1 MTIKVVGKAGRIEH
15 GRHKQKHFPEPTSF
29 SNHTVAIL
37 HSRMATPMRI
47 SNSPYS
53 GIAPQSDSGDSIKQS
68 PLGKSALN
76 GPKTLLAQG
85 GAVNPNVQFGAATA
99 QPAGDVESTKKQ
111 LSSLLTQLTQLFKG
125 NAQAQPNASQ
135 PNTTRPDRTQTPP
148 ANTPT
153 QAPTA
158 ASKPAAVSDVT
169 VIKPTVP
176 TDTAKSADQPKAAE
190 ASFLDDSKYSSPKEL
205 ERWAPMVANL
215 PPDQREQAAK
225 ELNRPIAA
233 ARMAAEKGPDAAKA
247 MDFINANPSLKTAVD
262 TGKHGGKADGKIT
275 DGDLKAFAKNMQKAA
290 DSGDKDIANYQKD
303 HPDADPQSLELVRS
317 AALMRAN
324 EPLTRAADPKHA
336 LDADDKTKVN
346 NLTNADGLKAIQNDN
361 PGLGGPLKQAAK
373 TWSQP
378 GFLTQ
383 IDQGGLE
390 GRSLAAHSPDKQFS
404 ASNISD
410 WIKKQAPTNGGEF
423 ASVLSDAATLN
434 SVANTD
440 ISKLGKDVFDNPSKY
455 SGEQKAAVM
464 VKLQQTQQS
473 VVAGHDL
480 RKTEKTEDA
489 LNEKISQLQADPD
502 VQAFLDKQIPAQ
514 SRALVNST
522 PTLQKAVN
530 EQMQKVNSGEALQT
544 DLKTADEATSKDKPN
559 PDYSSAIGG
568 LSAQLQMQKDLLG
581 PDANVPSAQ
590 QVLGQRPDLQGK
602 VQESY
607 VRNFSEGGAAK
618 QLLHQK
624 KADGEQALNS
634 ADAQKAAYDS
644 VLPEDFVQGQ
654 QSSYVQS
661 TFAQLQDSKVGRKLL
676 ESAKGD
682 KDHAPSMAAQVASR
696 MGPEALQSVAGF
708 ASVSDMLARGDKTD
722 AAKTIYDSTKS
733 GLSAAK
739 QGYDAVAKSA
749 GRAGLGE
756 VAAKVGG
763 RVAGMVA
770 GEAAGMAAGAAIGA
784 SIPVVGWIADAA
796 MSLGFGISA
805 IIEAVKKHKA
815 QKAFDHNV
823 DPVLDQ
829 FGIPKAH

>member
-1 MTIKVVGKAGRIEH
+1 
-15 GRHKQKHFPEPTSF
+15 
-29 SNHTVAIL
+29 
-37 HSRMATPMRI
+37 MRI

-53 GIAPQSDSGDSIKQS
+53 GISPQADSGQATRHP
-68 PLGKSALN
+68 PLDVSA
-76 GPKTLLAQG
+76 PKLAKPQLSTQN
-85 GAVNPNVQFGAATA
+85 ANVQFGTATA
-99 QPAGDVESTKKQ
+99 QAPVGGDTTEKQ
-111 LSSLLTQLTQLFKG
+111 LLSLLAQLTQLFKG
-125 NAQAQPNASQ
+125 NVQLPQNSPQAV
-135 PNTTRPDRTQTPP
+135 PDGP
-148 ANTPT
+148 APSAAATG
-153 QAPTA
+153 AEKTA
-158 ASKPAAVSDVT
+158 AATDVNAAKPVATAATADV
-169 VIKPTVP
+169 
-176 TDTAKSADQPKAAE
+176 PKADD

-205 ERWAPMVANL
+205 ERWAPMVAHL
-215 PPDQREQAAK
+215 PPEQREQAAK

-247 MDFINANPSLKTAVD
+247 MDFINANPALKTAVD

-275 DGDLKAFAKNMQKAA
+275 DGDLKAFAKHMQKAA
-290 DSGDKDIANYQKD
+290 DSADKDIANYQKD

-324 EPLTRAADPKHA
+324 EPLTKAADPKHA
-336 LDADDKTKVN
+336 AGTEGETKVDG
-346 NLTNADGLKAIQNDN
+346 LTSADGLKALQNDN
-361 PGLGGPLKQAAK
+361 PGLAGPLRQAAK
-373 TWSQP
+373 TWAQP

-383 IDQGGLE
+383 IDQGGLS
-390 GRSLAAHSPDKQFS
+390 GRSLAAHSPDKLFS

-440 ISKLGKDVFDNPSKY
+440 ISKLGKDVFDHPAAY

-464 VKLQQTQQS
+464 VKLQQTLQS
-473 VVAGHDL
+473 VEAGEDL
-480 RKTEKTEDA
+480 RKTGKTEDA
-489 LNEKISQLQADPD
+489 LNEKIAQLQADPD
-502 VQAFLDKQIPAQ
+502 VQAFLDQQIPQQ

-522 PTLQKAVN
+522 PTLQKAVT
-530 EQMQKVNSGEALQT
+530 EQMQRVNSGQALQA
-544 DLKTADEATSKDKPN
+544 DLNTADKAVTKDKPN
-559 PDYSSAIGG
+559 ADYSSALGG

-581 PDANVPSAQ
+581 PDAAVPTAQ
-590 QVLGQRPDLQGK
+590 EVLGGRPDLQGRI
-602 VQESY
+602 QDSY
-607 VRNFSEGGAAK
+607 VRNFSEGGAVR
-618 QLLHQK
+618 QLLHAK

-644 VLPEDFVQGQ
+644 VLSESFVQGQ
-654 QSSYVQS
+654 QGNYVQA
-661 TFAQLQDSKVGRKLL
+661 TFSQLQDSKAGRKVLDN
-676 ESAKGD
+676 AKGD
-682 KDHAPSMAAQVASR
+682 KDHAPSMLMQAASHV
-696 MGPEALQSVAGF
+696 GPKAFQSIAGF

-722 AAKTIYDSTKS
+722 AAKTLYDSTKS

-739 QGYDAVAKSA
+739 HGYDAVAKSA

-763 RVAGMVA
+763 RVAGMVV
-770 GEAAGMAAGAAIGA
+770 GEAAGLAAGAAIGA

>member
-1 MTIKVVGKAGRIEH
+1 
-15 GRHKQKHFPEPTSF
+15 
-29 SNHTVAIL
+29 
-37 HSRMATPMRI
+37 
-47 SNSPYS
+47 
-53 GIAPQSDSGDSIKQS
+53 
-68 PLGKSALN
+68 
-76 GPKTLLAQG
+76 
-85 GAVNPNVQFGAATA
+85 
-99 QPAGDVESTKKQ
+99 
-111 LSSLLTQLTQLFKG
+111 
-125 NAQAQPNASQ
+125 
-135 PNTTRPDRTQTPP
+135 
-148 ANTPT
+148 
-153 QAPTA
+153 
-158 ASKPAAVSDVT
+158 
-169 VIKPTVP
+169 
-176 TDTAKSADQPKAAE
+176 
-190 ASFLDDSKYSSPKEL
+190 
-205 ERWAPMVANL
+205 MVANL
-215 PPDQREQAAK
+215 PPEQREQAAK

-247 MDFINANPSLKTAVD
+247 MDFINANPALKTAVD

-290 DSGDKDIANYQKD
+290 DSADKDVANYQKD
-303 HPDADPQSLELVRS
+303 HPDADPQSLEMVRS

-324 EPLTRAADPKHA
+324 EPLTKAADPKHA
-336 LDADDKTKVN
+336 LGADGETKVDG
-346 NLTNADGLKAIQNDN
+346 LTSADGLKAIQDGN
-361 PGLGGPLKQAAK
+361 PGLAGALKQSAK

-383 IDQGGLE
+383 IDQGGLQ
-390 GRSLAAHSPDKQFS
+390 GRSLAAHSPDKLFS

-440 ISKLGKDVFDNPSKY
+440 ISKLGKDVFENPSNY

-489 LNEKISQLQADPD
+489 LNDKIAQLQADPD
-502 VQAFLDKQIPAQ
+502 VQAFLDQQIPQQ
-514 SRALVNST
+514 SRTLVSST
-522 PTLQKAVN
+522 PQLQQAVN
-530 EQMQKVNSGEALQT
+530 EQMQRVNSGQALQS
-544 DLKTADEATSKDKPN
+544 DMANADKAVKKDNSN
-559 PDYSSAIGG
+559 PDYSNAIGG

-581 PDANVPSAQ
+581 DNANVPTTDQ
-590 QVLGQRPDLQGK
+590 ILGTRPDLQGRI
-602 VQESY
+602 QDAYERSRSES
-607 VRNFSEGGAAK
+607 GAANDQPHK
-618 QLLHQK
+618 S
-624 KADGEQALNS
+624 KAD
-634 ADAQKAAYDS
+634 
-644 VLPEDFVQGQ
+644 
-654 QSSYVQS
+654 
-661 TFAQLQDSKVGRKLL
+661 T
-676 ESAKGD
+676 
-682 KDHAPSMAAQVASR
+682 
-696 MGPEALQSVAGF
+696 
-708 ASVSDMLARGDKTD
+708 
-722 AAKTIYDSTKS
+722 AKTIYDDTKS

-739 QGYDAVAKSA
+739 DGYDAVAKSA

-763 RVAGMVA
+763 RVAGMVV

>member
-1 MTIKVVGKAGRIEH
+1 
-15 GRHKQKHFPEPTSF
+15 
-29 SNHTVAIL
+29 
-37 HSRMATPMRI
+37 MRI
-47 SNSPYS
+47 SSSPFS
-53 GIAPQSDSGDSIKQS
+53 GIAPQPGSGDSIQEP
-68 PLGKSALN
+68 PLN
-76 GPKTLLAQG
+76 NPKLALAQNG
-85 GAVNPNVQFGAATA
+85 GANPNIQFGATLL
-99 QPAGDVESTKKQ
+99 QPGSPPESGNTTQSTEQQ
-111 LSSLLTQLTQLFKG
+111 LLSLLTQLTQLFKG
-125 NAQAQPNASQ
+125 QSQPTGASQ
-135 PNTTRPDRTQTPP
+135 PGVTPQ
-148 ANTPT
+148 ASGGASAAPT
-153 QAPTA
+153 QGATGA
-158 ASKPAAVSDVT
+158 EKPAAVNDVS
-169 VIKPTVP
+169 
-176 TDTAKSADQPKAAE
+176 AKGAASPVASATPEEAPKASE
-190 ASFLDDSKYSSPKEL
+190 AKFLDDSKYSSPKEL

-233 ARMAAEKGPDAAKA
+233 ARMAAEKGPDSAKA
-247 MDFINANPSLKTAVD
+247 MEFINANPSLKTAID

-275 DGDLKAFAKNMQKAA
+275 DGDLNAFAKNMQKAA
-290 DSGDKDIANYQKD
+290 DSADKDIANYQKD
-303 HPDADPQSLELVRS
+303 HPDADPQSLEMVRS

-324 EPLTRAADPKHA
+324 EPLTKAADPKHA
-336 LDADDKTKVN
+336 AGAEDKTKVDG
-346 NLTNADGLKAIQNDN
+346 LTSADGLKAIENDN
-361 PGLGGPLKQAAK
+361 PGLAGPLQQAAK

-378 GFLTQ
+378 GFLGQ

-390 GRSLAAHSPDKQFS
+390 GRKLAANSPDKLFS

-423 ASVLSDAATLN
+423 ASVLNDAATLN
-434 SVANTD
+434 SVADVD
-440 ISKLGKDVFDNPSKY
+440 ISKLGKDVFDNPSAY

-464 VKLQQTQQS
+464 VKLQQTQRS
-473 VVAGHDL
+473 VIAGEDL

-489 LNEKISQLQADPD
+489 LNEKIGQLQADPD
-502 VQAFLDKQIPAQ
+502 VQAFLDKQIPQQ
-514 SRALVNST
+514 SRALVGSS
-522 PTLQKAVN
+522 PSLQKAVN
-530 EQMQKVNSGEALQT
+530 EQMQKVNSGQALQT
-544 DLKTADEATSKDKPN
+544 DLNTADKATSKDKPN
-559 PDYSSAIGG
+559 ADYSSALGG

-581 PDANVPSAQ
+581 PDANVPTAQ
-590 QVLGQRPDLQGK
+590 QVIGQRPDLQGRI
-602 VQESY
+602 QDSY
-607 VRNFSEGGAAK
+607 VSNFSEGGAVK
-618 QLLHQK
+618 QLLNQK

-644 VLPEDFVQGQ
+644 VLPDDFVQGQ
-654 QSSYVQS
+654 QANYVQS
-661 TFAQLQDSKVGRKLL
+661 TFAQLQDSKAGRKVLDQ
-676 ESAKGD
+676 ANGD
-682 KDHAPSMAAQVASR
+682 KDHAPSMAAQVASQ
-696 MGPEALQSVAGF
+696 MGPAALQSVMGF
-708 ASVSDMLARGDKTD
+708 SSVSDMLARGDKTD

-739 QGYDAVAKSA
+739 HGYDAVAKSA

-763 RVAGMVA
+763 RVAGMVV

>member
-1 MTIKVVGKAGRIEH
+1 
-15 GRHKQKHFPEPTSF
+15 
-29 SNHTVAIL
+29 
-37 HSRMATPMRI
+37 MRI

-53 GIAPQSDSGDSIKQS
+53 GIAPQSDGSDSIKQS
-68 PLGKSALN
+68 PLAKT
-76 GPKTLLAQG
+76 GPNAAKALLAQG
-85 GAVNPNVQFGAATA
+85 GGSAGNVQFGANTA
-99 QPAGDVESTKKQ
+99 QPSGDVQSTEKQ
-111 LSSLLTQLTQLFKG
+111 LLSLLSPLAQLFKG
-125 NAQAQPNASQ
+125 HGQSQ
-135 PNTTRPDRTQTPP
+135 PDATQAPAANVPAQTPTQTQTP
-148 ANTPT
+148 A
-153 QAPTA
+153 QAPA
-158 ASKPAAVSDVT
+158 AAEKPAAVNDVSSAQ
-169 VIKPTVP
+169 PSVP
-176 TDTAKSADQPKAAE
+176 NDATKTADQPKAAE
-190 ASFLDDSKYSSPKEL
+190 TSFLDDSEYSSPKEL

-215 PPDQREQAAK
+215 PADQREQAAK

-233 ARMAAEKGPDAAKA
+233 ARMAAEKGPEAAKA
-247 MDFINANPSLKTAVD
+247 MDFINANPSLKAAVD

-290 DSGDKDIANYQKD
+290 DSGDKDIASYQKD
-303 HPDADPQSLELVRS
+303 HPDADPQSLDLVRS

-324 EPLTRAADPKHA
+324 DPLTRAADPKHA
-336 LDADDKTKVN
+336 QGAEDQSKVN
-346 NLTNADGLKAIQNDN
+346 YLTNAEGLKAIQNDN

-383 IDQGGLE
+383 IDQGGLQ

-423 ASVLSDAATLN
+423 ASVLNDAATLN

-440 ISKLGKDVFDNPSKY
+440 ISKLDKDVFDNPSKY

-480 RKTEKTEDA
+480 RKTGKTEDA
-489 LNEKISQLQADPD
+489 LNEKIGQLQADPD
-502 VQAFLDKQIPAQ
+502 VQAFLDKQIPEQ

-522 PTLQKAVN
+522 PSLQEAVK

-544 DLKTADEATSKDKPN
+544 DMNTADKATSKDKPN
-559 PDYSSAIGG
+559 ADYSSALGG

-581 PDANVPSAQ
+581 ADAKVPTAQ
-590 QVLGQRPDLQGK
+590 QVVGQRPDLQGK
-602 VQESY
+602 VQDSY
-607 VRNFSEGGAAK
+607 LQNFSEGGAVK

-624 KADGEQALNS
+624 KADGEKALNS

-654 QSSYVQS
+654 QSNYVQS
-661 TFAQLQDSKVGRKLL
+661 TFAQLQDSKAGRKVL
-676 ESAKGD
+676 ENAKGD
-682 KDHAPSMAAQVASR
+682 KDHAPSMAAQVASKV
-696 MGPEALQSVAGF
+696 GPAALRSVAGF

-722 AAKTIYDSTKS
+722 AAKGIYDSTKS

-739 QGYDAVAKSA
+739 HGYDAVAKSA

-770 GEAAGMAAGAAIGA
+770 GEAAGLAAGAALGA

>member
-1 MTIKVVGKAGRIEH
+1 M
-15 GRHKQKHFPEPTSF
+15 
-29 SNHTVAIL
+29 VAQPGA
-37 HSRMATPMRI
+37 S
-47 SNSPYS
+47 
-53 GIAPQSDSGDSIKQS
+53 
-68 PLGKSALN
+68 SA
-76 GPKTLLAQG
+76 
-85 GAVNPNVQFGAATA
+85 NVQFGAAA
-99 QPAGDVESTKKQ
+99 QPQTGVESTEKQ
-111 LSSLLTQLTQLFKG
+111 LLSLLIQLFKG
-125 NAQAQPNASQ
+125 NAQ
-135 PNTTRPDRTQTPP
+135 TPP
-148 ANTPT
+148 GVSTPANQSLPA
-153 QAPTA
+153 QGSAP
-158 ASKPAAVSDVT
+158 ASKATAVSDVNT
-169 VIKPTVP
+169 ATA
-176 TDTAKSADQPKAAE
+176 TGTAKPADQPKATD
-190 ASFLDDSKYSSPKEL
+190 ASFLDDSKYSTPKEL

-247 MDFINANPSLKTAVD
+247 MDFINANPALKTAVD

-290 DSGDKDIANYQKD
+290 DSADKDVANYQKD
-303 HPDADPQSLELVRS
+303 HPDADPQSLEMVRS

-324 EPLTRAADPKHA
+324 EPLTKAADPKHA
-336 LDADDKTKVN
+336 LATEGETKVDG
-346 NLTNADGLKAIQNDN
+346 LTSADGLKAIQNDN
-361 PGLGGPLKQAAK
+361 PGLAGALKQSAK

-390 GRSLAAHSPDKQFS
+390 GRSLAAHSPDKLFS

-440 ISKLGKDVFDNPSKY
+440 ISKLGKDVFDDPSAY

-489 LNEKISQLQADPD
+489 LAENIAQLQADPD
-502 VQAFLDKQIPAQ
+502 VQAFLDKQIPQQ
-514 SRALVNST
+514 SRALVGST
-522 PTLQKAVN
+522 PQLQKAVN
-530 EQMQKVNSGEALQT
+530 EQMQKVNSGQALQT
-544 DLKTADEATSKDKPN
+544 DMASADKAVKKDQPN
-559 PDYSSAIGG
+559 PDYSNAIGG
-568 LSAQLQMQKDLLG
+568 LSAQLQMQRDLLG
-581 PDANVPSAQ
+581 DNANVPTADQ
-590 QVLGQRPDLQGK
+590 ILGNRPDLQGRI
-602 VQESY
+602 QDAY
-607 VRNFSEGGAAK
+607 VRSRSEGGAAK
-618 QLLHQK
+618 DQPHK
-624 KADGEQALNS
+624 SKAD
-634 ADAQKAAYDS
+634 
-644 VLPEDFVQGQ
+644 
-654 QSSYVQS
+654 
-661 TFAQLQDSKVGRKLL
+661 T
-676 ESAKGD
+676 
-682 KDHAPSMAAQVASR
+682 
-696 MGPEALQSVAGF
+696 
-708 ASVSDMLARGDKTD
+708 
-722 AAKTIYDSTKS
+722 AKTIYDDTRS

-739 QGYDAVAKSA
+739 DGYDAVAKSA

-763 RVAGMVA
+763 RVAGMVV

>member
-1 MTIKVVGKAGRIEH
+1 
-15 GRHKQKHFPEPTSF
+15 
-29 SNHTVAIL
+29 
-37 HSRMATPMRI
+37 MRI

-53 GIAPQSDSGDSIKQS
+53 GIAPQPDNGDGHLQS
-68 PLGKSALN
+68 PLSAALPAA
-76 GPKTLLAQG
+76 PKTLLSQG
-85 GAVNPNVQFGAATA
+85 NGGVQFGAMAA
-99 QPAGDVESTKKQ
+99 QPAANAEATEKQ
-111 LSSLLTQLTQLFKG
+111 LVSLLAQLTQLLKG
-125 NAQAQPNASQ
+125 NTQVSPNA
-135 PNTTRPDRTQTPP
+135 PQTPP
-148 ANTPT
+148 STGVPT
-153 QAPTA
+153 TTTTSQTQ
-158 ASKPAAVSDVT
+158 AVSDVGT
-169 VIKPTVP
+169 PKPVD
-176 TDTAKSADQPKAAE
+176 TDTTVDTPKADD

-247 MDFINANPSLKTAVD
+247 MDFINANPALKTAVD

-290 DSGDKDIANYQKD
+290 DSADKDIANYQKD

-324 EPLTRAADPKHA
+324 EPLTKAADPKHA
-336 LDADDKTKVN
+336 AGTEGETKVN
-346 NLTNADGLKAIQNDN
+346 GLTSADGLKALQNDN
-361 PGLGGPLKQAAK
+361 PGLAGPLRQAAK

-390 GRSLAAHSPDKQFS
+390 GRSLAAHSPDKLFS

-440 ISKLGKDVFDNPSKY
+440 ISKLGKDVFENPSAY

-464 VKLQQTQQS
+464 VKLQQTLQS
-473 VVAGHDL
+473 VVAGEDL
-480 RKTEKTEDA
+480 RKTGKTEDA
-489 LNEKISQLQADPD
+489 LNEKIAQLQADPD
-502 VQAFLDKQIPAQ
+502 VQAFLDQQIPQQ
-514 SRALVNST
+514 SRALVSST
-522 PTLQKAVN
+522 PSLQKAVN
-530 EQMQKVNSGEALQT
+530 EQMQRVNSGQALQT
-544 DLKTADEATSKDKPN
+544 DLNTADKATTKDKPN
-559 PDYSSAIGG
+559 ADYSSALGG

-581 PDANVPSAQ
+581 PDANVPTAQ
-590 QVLGQRPDLQGK
+590 QVLGQRPDLRGR
-602 VQESY
+602 VQDSY
-607 VRNFSEGGAAK
+607 VRNFSEGGAVQ
-618 QLLHQK
+618 QLLNQK

-654 QSSYVQS
+654 QASYVQS
-661 TFAQLQDSKVGRKLL
+661 TLNQLQDSKAGRKVLDN
-676 ESAKGD
+676 AKGD
-682 KDHAPSMAAQVASR
+682 KDHAPSMLMQAASQ
-696 MGPEALQSVAGF
+696 MGPKAFQSIAGF
-708 ASVSDMLARGDKTD
+708 ASVSDMLARGDKAD

-739 QGYDAVAKSA
+739 HGYDALAKSA

-763 RVAGMVA
+763 RVAGMVV

>member
-1 MTIKVVGKAGRIEH
+1 
-15 GRHKQKHFPEPTSF
+15 
-29 SNHTVAIL
+29 
-37 HSRMATPMRI
+37 MRI
-47 SNSPYS
+47 SSSPFS
-53 GIAPQSDSGDSIKQS
+53 GIAPQPGSGDSIQEP
-68 PLGKSALN
+68 PLNNPKLALARN
-76 GPKTLLAQG
+76 GG
-85 GAVNPNVQFGAATA
+85 GNPNIQFGATLL
-99 QPAGDVESTKKQ
+99 QPGSPPETGNTTQSTEQ
-111 LSSLLTQLTQLFKG
+111 RLLSLLTQLTQLFKG
-125 NAQAQPNASQ
+125 QSQPTGASQ
-135 PNTTRPDRTQTPP
+135 PGVTPQ
-148 ANTPT
+148 ASGGASAAPT
-153 QAPTA
+153 QGATGA
-158 ASKPAAVSDVT
+158 EKPAAVNDVS
-169 VIKPTVP
+169 
-176 TDTAKSADQPKAAE
+176 AKGAASPVASATPEEAPKASE
-190 ASFLDDSKYSSPKEL
+190 AKFLDDSKYSSPKEL

-233 ARMAAEKGPDAAKA
+233 ARMAAEKGPDSAKA
-247 MDFINANPSLKTAVD
+247 MEFINANPSLKTAID

-275 DGDLKAFAKNMQKAA
+275 DGDLNAFAKNMQKAA
-290 DSGDKDIANYQKD
+290 DSADKDIANYQKD
-303 HPDADPQSLELVRS
+303 HPDADPQSLEMVRS

-324 EPLTRAADPKHA
+324 EPLTKAADPKHA
-336 LDADDKTKVN
+336 AGAEDKTKVDG
-346 NLTNADGLKAIQNDN
+346 LTSADGLKAIENDN
-361 PGLGGPLKQAAK
+361 PGLAGPLKQAAK

-378 GFLTQ
+378 GFLGQ

-390 GRSLAAHSPDKQFS
+390 GRKLAANSPDKLFS

-423 ASVLSDAATLN
+423 ASVLNDAATLN
-434 SVANTD
+434 SVADVD
-440 ISKLGKDVFDNPSKY
+440 ISKLGKDVFDNPSAY

-464 VKLQQTQQS
+464 VKLQQTQRS
-473 VVAGHDL
+473 VIAGEDL

-489 LNEKISQLQADPD
+489 LNEKIGQLQADPD
-502 VQAFLDKQIPAQ
+502 VQAFLDKQIPQQ
-514 SRALVNST
+514 SRALVGSS
-522 PTLQKAVN
+522 PSLQKAVN
-530 EQMQKVNSGEALQT
+530 EQMQKVNSGQALQT
-544 DLKTADEATSKDKPN
+544 DLNTADKATSKDKPN
-559 PDYSSAIGG
+559 ADYSSALGG

-581 PDANVPSAQ
+581 PDANVSTAQ
-590 QVLGQRPDLQGK
+590 QVIGQRPDLQGRI
-602 VQESY
+602 QNSY
-607 VRNFSEGGAAK
+607 VSNFSEGGAVK
-618 QLLHQK
+618 QLLNQK

-644 VLPEDFVQGQ
+644 VLPDDFVQGQ
-654 QSSYVQS
+654 QANYVQS
-661 TFAQLQDSKVGRKLL
+661 TFAQLQDSKAGRKVLDQ
-676 ESAKGD
+676 ANGD
-682 KDHAPSMAAQVASR
+682 KDHAPSMAAQVASQ
-696 MGPEALQSVAGF
+696 MGPAALQSVMGF
-708 ASVSDMLARGDKTD
+708 SSVSDMLARGDKTD

-739 QGYDAVAKSA
+739 HGYDAVAKSA

-763 RVAGMVA
+763 RVAGMVV

>member
-1 MTIKVVGKAGRIEH
+1 M
-15 GRHKQKHFPEPTSF
+15 
-29 SNHTVAIL
+29 VAQPGA
-37 HSRMATPMRI
+37 S
-47 SNSPYS
+47 
-53 GIAPQSDSGDSIKQS
+53 
-68 PLGKSALN
+68 SA
-76 GPKTLLAQG
+76 
-85 GAVNPNVQFGAATA
+85 NVQFGAAA
-99 QPAGDVESTKKQ
+99 QPQTGVESTEKQ
-111 LSSLLTQLTQLFKG
+111 LLSLLIQLFKG
-125 NAQAQPNASQ
+125 NAQ
-135 PNTTRPDRTQTPP
+135 TPP
-148 ANTPT
+148 GASTPANQSLPA
-153 QAPTA
+153 QGSAP
-158 ASKPAAVSDVT
+158 ASKPTAVSDVNT
-169 VIKPTVP
+169 ATA
-176 TDTAKSADQPKAAE
+176 TGTAKPADQPKATD
-190 ASFLDDSKYSSPKEL
+190 ASFLDDSEYSTPKEL

-247 MDFINANPSLKTAVD
+247 MDFINANPALKTAVD

-290 DSGDKDIANYQKD
+290 DSADKDVANYQKD
-303 HPDADPQSLELVRS
+303 HPDADPQSLEMVRS

-324 EPLTRAADPKHA
+324 EPLTKAADPKHA
-336 LDADDKTKVN
+336 LATEGETKVDG
-346 NLTNADGLKAIQNDN
+346 LTSADGLKAIQNDN
-361 PGLGGPLKQAAK
+361 PGLAGALKQSAK

-390 GRSLAAHSPDKQFS
+390 GRSLAAHSPDKLFS

-440 ISKLGKDVFDNPSKY
+440 ISKLGKDVFDNPSAY

-489 LNEKISQLQADPD
+489 LAEKIAQLQADPD
-502 VQAFLDKQIPAQ
+502 VQAFLDKQIPQQ
-514 SRALVNST
+514 SRALVGST
-522 PTLQKAVN
+522 PQLQKAVN
-530 EQMQKVNSGEALQT
+530 EQMQKVNSGQALQT
-544 DLKTADEATSKDKPN
+544 DMASADKAVKKDKPN
-559 PDYSSAIGG
+559 PDYSNAIGG

-581 PDANVPSAQ
+581 DNANVPTVDQ
-590 QVLGQRPDLQGK
+590 ILGNRPDLQGRI
-602 VQESY
+602 QDAY
-607 VRNFSEGGAAK
+607 VRSRSEGGAAK
-618 QLLHQK
+618 DQPHK
-624 KADGEQALNS
+624 SKAD
-634 ADAQKAAYDS
+634 
-644 VLPEDFVQGQ
+644 
-654 QSSYVQS
+654 
-661 TFAQLQDSKVGRKLL
+661 T
-676 ESAKGD
+676 
-682 KDHAPSMAAQVASR
+682 
-696 MGPEALQSVAGF
+696 
-708 ASVSDMLARGDKTD
+708 
-722 AAKTIYDSTKS
+722 AKTIYDDTRS

-739 QGYDAVAKSA
+739 DGYDAVAKSA

-763 RVAGMVA
+763 RVAGMVV

>member
-1 MTIKVVGKAGRIEH
+1 
-15 GRHKQKHFPEPTSF
+15 
-29 SNHTVAIL
+29 
-37 HSRMATPMRI
+37 MRI

-53 GIAPQSDSGDSIKQS
+53 GIAPQPDGGDSIKHS
-68 PLGKSALN
+68 SLGNAALN
-76 GPKTLLAQG
+76 APKTLPVQG
-85 GAVNPNVQFGAATA
+85 GSANPNVQFGAAGT
-99 QPAGDVESTKKQ
+99 QPHRPAEATETQ
-111 LSSLLTQLTQLFKG
+111 LLSLLIQLFKG
-125 NAQAQPNASQ
+125 SAQAQPGAA
-135 PNTTRPDRTQTPP
+135 PPGGQTLP
-148 ANTPT
+148 ANTPVQGVT
-153 QAPTA
+153 DPAKPA
-158 ASKPAAVSDVT
+158 AVKDVSAASPADASKPANT
-169 VIKPTVP
+169 
-176 TDTAKSADQPKAAE
+176 TADIPKASE
-190 ASFLDDSKYSSPKEL
+190 AGFLDDSKYSSPKEL

-233 ARMAAEKGPDAAKA
+233 ARMAAEGGPDGARA
-247 MDFINANPSLKTAVD
+247 MDFINANPALKTAVD

-275 DGDLKAFAKNMQKAA
+275 DGDLNAFAKHMQKAA
-290 DSGDKDIANYQKD
+290 DSADKDIASYQKD

-324 EPLTRAADPKHA
+324 EPLTKAADPKHA
-336 LDADDKTKVN
+336 QSADGKTKVDG
-346 NLTNADGLKAIQNDN
+346 LTSADGLKAIQNDN
-361 PGLGGPLKQAAK
+361 PGLAGALRQSAK

-390 GRSLAAHSPDKQFS
+390 GRSLAAHSPDKLFS

-434 SVANTD
+434 SVADTD
-440 ISKLGKDVFDNPSKY
+440 ISKLDKDVFDHPSAY
-455 SGEQKAAVM
+455 TGEQKAAVM
-464 VKLQQTQQS
+464 VKLQQTRQS

-489 LNEKISQLQADPD
+489 LNEKIGQLQADPE
-502 VQAFLDKQIPAQ
+502 VQAFLDKQIPQQ
-514 SRALVNST
+514 SRALVGST
-522 PTLQKAVN
+522 PQLQKAVN
-530 EQMQKVNSGEALQT
+530 EQMQKVNSGQALQ
-544 DLKTADEATSKDKPN
+544 ADMAAADKATTKDKPN
-559 PDYSSAIGG
+559 ADYSRAIGG

-581 PDANVPSAQ
+581 DDANVPSAD
-590 QVLGQRPDLQGK
+590 QVLGNRPDLQGRL
-602 VQESY
+602 QDSY
-607 VRNFSEGGAAK
+607 VRNFSEGGALK
-618 QLLHQK
+618 QLLNQK
-624 KADGEQALNS
+624 KADATDSLS
-634 ADAQKAAYDS
+634 AADAQKAAYDS
-644 VLPEDFVQGQ
+644 VLPQDFVQSQ
-654 QSSYVQS
+654 QGSYVDA
-661 TFAQLQDSKVGRKLL
+661 TFAQLQGSKSGRKLL
-676 ESAKGD
+676 DDAKGD
-682 KDHAPSMAAQVASR
+682 KEHAPSMAMQVATQ
-696 MGPEALQSVAGF
+696 MGPAALRSVAGF

-722 AAKTIYDSTKS
+722 AAKTLYDSTKS

-770 GEAAGMAAGAAIGA
+770 GEAVGMAAGAAIGA

-823 DPVLDQ
+823 DPTLEQ

>member
-1 MTIKVVGKAGRIEH
+1 
-15 GRHKQKHFPEPTSF
+15 
-29 SNHTVAIL
+29 
-37 HSRMATPMRI
+37 MRI

-53 GIAPQSDSGDSIKQS
+53 GIAPQPDSGDSIQHS
-68 PLGKSALN
+68 TLGNAALN
-76 GPKTLLAQG
+76 APKMLLAQG
-85 GAVNPNVQFGAATA
+85 GAANPNVQFGATGTPPQSPA
-99 QPAGDVESTKKQ
+99 QSTDTQ
-111 LSSLLTQLTQLFKG
+111 LLSLLIQLFKG
-125 NAQAQPNASQ
+125 NAQTQPGTEAPGNQTLPAKTPAQGTTTPGQ
-135 PNTTRPDRTQTPP
+135 PSTVNDVSAATP
-148 ANTPT
+148 AD
-153 QAPTA
+153 
-158 ASKPAAVSDVT
+158 ASKPADAT
-169 VIKPTVP
+169 QP
-176 TDTAKSADQPKAAE
+176 AGAPKASE

-233 ARMAAEKGPDAAKA
+233 ARMAAQGGSDGAKA
-247 MDFINANPSLKTAVD
+247 MDFINANPALKTAVD

-275 DGDLKAFAKNMQKAA
+275 DGDLNAFAKNMQKAA
-290 DSGDKDIANYQKD
+290 DSADKDVANYQKD

-324 EPLTRAADPKHA
+324 EPLTKAADPKHA
-336 LDADDKTKVN
+336 QGADGKTKVDG
-346 NLTNADGLKAIQNDN
+346 LTSADGLKAIQDDN
-361 PGLGGPLKQAAK
+361 PGLAGALRQSAK

-390 GRSLAAHSPDKQFS
+390 GRALAAHSPDKLFS

-440 ISKLGKDVFDNPSKY
+440 ISKLDKDVFDHPSAY
-455 SGEQKAAVM
+455 TGEQKAAVM
-464 VKLQQTQQS
+464 VKLQQTRQS

-489 LNEKISQLQADPD
+489 LNEKIGQLQADPD
-502 VQAFLDKQIPAQ
+502 VQAFLDKQIPLQ
-514 SRALVNST
+514 SRALVGST
-522 PTLQKAVN
+522 PQLQKAVN
-530 EQMQKVNSGEALQT
+530 EQMQKVNSGQALQT
-544 DLKTADEATSKDKPN
+544 DMAAADKATSKDKPN
-559 PDYSSAIGG
+559 ADYSSAIGG

-581 PDANVPSAQ
+581 DDAKVPTAD
-590 QVLGQRPDLQGK
+590 QVLGNRPDLQGHL
-602 VQESY
+602 QDSY
-607 VRNFSEGGAAK
+607 VRNFSEGGAVK
-618 QLLHQK
+618 QLLNQK
-624 KADGEQALNS
+624 KADATDALNA

-644 VLPEDFVQGQ
+644 VLPQGFVQRQ
-654 QSSYVQS
+654 QAHYVDA
-661 TFAQLQDSKVGRKLL
+661 TFAQLQASKSGRKLL
-676 ESAKGD
+676 DDAQGD
-682 KDHAPSMAAQVASR
+682 KDHAPSMALQVAAQ
-696 MGPEALQSVAGF
+696 MGPGALRSVAGF

-770 GEAAGMAAGAAIGA
+770 GEAVGMAAGAAIGA

-823 DPVLDQ
+823 DPTLAQ

>member
-1 MTIKVVGKAGRIEH
+1 
-15 GRHKQKHFPEPTSF
+15 
-29 SNHTVAIL
+29 
-37 HSRMATPMRI
+37 MRI
-47 SNSPYS
+47 SSSPFS
-53 GIAPQSDSGDSIKQS
+53 GIAPQPGSGDSIQEP
-68 PLGKSALN
+68 PLN
-76 GPKTLLAQG
+76 NPKLALAQNG
-85 GAVNPNVQFGAATA
+85 GANPNIQFGATLL
-99 QPAGDVESTKKQ
+99 QPGSPPETGNTTQSTEQQ
-111 LSSLLTQLTQLFKG
+111 LLSLLTQLTQLFKG
-125 NAQAQPNASQ
+125 QSQPTGASQ
-135 PNTTRPDRTQTPP
+135 PGVTPQ
-148 ANTPT
+148 ASGGASAAPT
-153 QAPTA
+153 QGATGA
-158 ASKPAAVSDVT
+158 EKPAAVNDV
-169 VIKPTVP
+169 
-176 TDTAKSADQPKAAE
+176 SAIGAASPVASATPEEAPKASE
-190 ASFLDDSKYSSPKEL
+190 AKFLDDSKYSSPKEL

-233 ARMAAEKGPDAAKA
+233 ARMAAEKGPDSAKA
-247 MDFINANPSLKTAVD
+247 MEFINANPSLKTAID

-275 DGDLKAFAKNMQKAA
+275 DGDLNAFAKNMQKAA
-290 DSGDKDIANYQKD
+290 DSADKDIANYQKD
-303 HPDADPQSLELVRS
+303 HPDADPQSLEMVRS

-324 EPLTRAADPKHA
+324 EPLTKAADPKHA
-336 LDADDKTKVN
+336 AGAEDKTKVDG
-346 NLTNADGLKAIQNDN
+346 LTSADGLKAIENDN
-361 PGLGGPLKQAAK
+361 PGLAGPLKQAAK

-378 GFLTQ
+378 GFLGQ

-390 GRSLAAHSPDKQFS
+390 GRKLAANSPDKLFS

-423 ASVLSDAATLN
+423 ASVLNDAATLN
-434 SVANTD
+434 SVADVD
-440 ISKLGKDVFDNPSKY
+440 ISKLGKDVFDNPSAY

-464 VKLQQTQQS
+464 VKLQQTQRS
-473 VVAGHDL
+473 VIAGEDL

-489 LNEKISQLQADPD
+489 LNEKIGQLQADPD
-502 VQAFLDKQIPAQ
+502 VQAFLDKQIPQQ
-514 SRALVNST
+514 SRALVGSS
-522 PTLQKAVN
+522 PSLQKAVN
-530 EQMQKVNSGEALQT
+530 EQMQKVNSGQALQT
-544 DLKTADEATSKDKPN
+544 DLNTADKATSKDKPN
-559 PDYSSAIGG
+559 ADYSSALGG

-581 PDANVPSAQ
+581 PDASVPTAQ
-590 QVLGQRPDLQGK
+590 QVIGQRPDLQGRI
-602 VQESY
+602 QDSY
-607 VRNFSEGGAAK
+607 VSNFSEGGAVK
-618 QLLHQK
+618 QLLNQK

-644 VLPEDFVQGQ
+644 VLPDDFVQGQ
-654 QSSYVQS
+654 QANYVQS
-661 TFAQLQDSKVGRKLL
+661 TFAQLQDSKAGRKVLDQ
-676 ESAKGD
+676 ANGD
-682 KDHAPSMAAQVASR
+682 KDHAPSMAAQVASQ
-696 MGPEALQSVAGF
+696 MGPAALQSVMGF
-708 ASVSDMLARGDKTD
+708 SSVSDMLARGDKTD

-739 QGYDAVAKSA
+739 HGYDAVAKSA

-763 RVAGMVA
+763 RVAGMVV

>member
-1 MTIKVVGKAGRIEH
+1 
-15 GRHKQKHFPEPTSF
+15 
-29 SNHTVAIL
+29 
-37 HSRMATPMRI
+37 MRI
-47 SNSPYS
+47 SSSPFS
-53 GIAPQSDSGDSIKQS
+53 GIAPQPGSGDSIQEP
-68 PLGKSALN
+68 PLNNPKLALARN
-76 GPKTLLAQG
+76 GG
-85 GAVNPNVQFGAATA
+85 GNPNIQFGATLL
-99 QPAGDVESTKKQ
+99 QPGSPPETGNTTQSTEQ
-111 LSSLLTQLTQLFKG
+111 RLLSLLTQLTQLFKG
-125 NAQAQPNASQ
+125 QSQPTGASQ
-135 PNTTRPDRTQTPP
+135 PGVTPQ
-148 ANTPT
+148 ASGGASAAPT
-153 QAPTA
+153 QGATGA
-158 ASKPAAVSDVT
+158 EKPAAVNDAS
-169 VIKPTVP
+169 
-176 TDTAKSADQPKAAE
+176 AKGAASPVASATPEEAPKASE
-190 ASFLDDSKYSSPKEL
+190 AKFLDDSKYSSPKEL

-233 ARMAAEKGPDAAKA
+233 ARMAAEKGPDSAKA
-247 MDFINANPSLKTAVD
+247 MEFINANPSLKTAID

-275 DGDLKAFAKNMQKAA
+275 DGDLNAFAKNMQKAA
-290 DSGDKDIANYQKD
+290 DSADKDIANYQKD
-303 HPDADPQSLELVRS
+303 HPDADPQSLEMVRS

-324 EPLTRAADPKHA
+324 EPLTKAADPKHA
-336 LDADDKTKVN
+336 AGAEDKTKVDG
-346 NLTNADGLKAIQNDN
+346 LTSADGLKAIENDN
-361 PGLGGPLKQAAK
+361 PGLAGPLKQAAK

-378 GFLTQ
+378 GFLGQ

-390 GRSLAAHSPDKQFS
+390 GRKLAANSPDKLFS

-423 ASVLSDAATLN
+423 ASVLNDAATLN
-434 SVANTD
+434 SVADVD
-440 ISKLGKDVFDNPSKY
+440 ISKLGKDVFDNPSAY

-464 VKLQQTQQS
+464 VKLQQTQRS
-473 VVAGHDL
+473 VIAGEDL

-489 LNEKISQLQADPD
+489 LNEKIGQLQADPD
-502 VQAFLDKQIPAQ
+502 VQAFLDKQIPQQ
-514 SRALVNST
+514 SRALVGSS
-522 PTLQKAVN
+522 PSLQKAVN
-530 EQMQKVNSGEALQT
+530 EQMQKVNSGQALQT
-544 DLKTADEATSKDKPN
+544 DLNTADKATSKDKPN
-559 PDYSSAIGG
+559 ADYSSALGG

-581 PDANVPSAQ
+581 PDANVPTAQ
-590 QVLGQRPDLQGK
+590 QVIGQRPDLQGRI
-602 VQESY
+602 QNSY
-607 VRNFSEGGAAK
+607 VSNFSEGGAVK
-618 QLLHQK
+618 QLLNQK

-644 VLPEDFVQGQ
+644 VLPDDFVQGQ
-654 QSSYVQS
+654 QANYVQS
-661 TFAQLQDSKVGRKLL
+661 TFAQLQDSKAGRKVL
-676 ESAKGD
+676 EQANGD
-682 KDHAPSMAAQVASR
+682 KDHAPSMAAQVASQ
-696 MGPEALQSVAGF
+696 MGPAALQSVMGF
-708 ASVSDMLARGDKTD
+708 SSVSDMLARGDKTD

-739 QGYDAVAKSA
+739 HGYDAVAKSA

-763 RVAGMVA
+763 RVAGMVV

>member
-1 MTIKVVGKAGRIEH
+1 
-15 GRHKQKHFPEPTSF
+15 
-29 SNHTVAIL
+29 
-37 HSRMATPMRI
+37 MRI
-47 SNSPYS
+47 SSSPFS
-53 GIAPQSDSGDSIKQS
+53 GIAPQPGSGDSVQEP
-68 PLGKSALN
+68 PLN
-76 GPKTLLAQG
+76 NPKLALAQNG
-85 GAVNPNVQFGAATA
+85 GANPNIQFGATLL
-99 QPAGDVESTKKQ
+99 QPGSPPETGNTTQSTEQQ
-111 LSSLLTQLTQLFKG
+111 LLSLLTQLTQLFKG
-125 NAQAQPNASQ
+125 QAQPTGASQ
-135 PNTTRPDRTQTPP
+135 PGVTPQ
-148 ANTPT
+148 ASGGASAAPT
-153 QAPTA
+153 QGATGA
-158 ASKPAAVSDVT
+158 EKPAAVNDV
-169 VIKPTVP
+169 
-176 TDTAKSADQPKAAE
+176 SATGAASPVASATPEEAPKASE
-190 ASFLDDSKYSSPKEL
+190 AKFLDDSKYSSPKEL

-233 ARMAAEKGPDAAKA
+233 ARMAAEKGPDSAKA
-247 MDFINANPSLKTAVD
+247 MEFINANPSLKTAID

-275 DGDLKAFAKNMQKAA
+275 DGDLNAFAKNMQKAA
-290 DSGDKDIANYQKD
+290 DSADKDIANYQKD
-303 HPDADPQSLELVRS
+303 HPDADPQSLEMVRS

-324 EPLTRAADPKHA
+324 EPLTKAADPKHA
-336 LDADDKTKVN
+336 AGAEDKTKVDG
-346 NLTNADGLKAIQNDN
+346 LTSADGLKAIENDN
-361 PGLGGPLKQAAK
+361 PGLAGPLKQAAK

-378 GFLTQ
+378 GFLGQ

-390 GRSLAAHSPDKQFS
+390 GRKLAANSPDKLFS

-423 ASVLSDAATLN
+423 ASVLNDAATLN
-434 SVANTD
+434 SVADVD
-440 ISKLGKDVFDNPSKY
+440 ISKLGKDVFDNPSAY

-464 VKLQQTQQS
+464 VKLQQTQRS
-473 VVAGHDL
+473 VIAGEDL

-489 LNEKISQLQADPD
+489 LNEKIGQLQADPD
-502 VQAFLDKQIPAQ
+502 VQAFLDKQIPQQ
-514 SRALVNST
+514 SRALVGSS
-522 PTLQKAVN
+522 PSLQKAVN
-530 EQMQKVNSGEALQT
+530 EQMQKVNSGQALQT
-544 DLKTADEATSKDKPN
+544 DLNTADKATSKDKPN
-559 PDYSSAIGG
+559 ADYSSALGG

-581 PDANVPSAQ
+581 PDANVPTAQ
-590 QVLGQRPDLQGK
+590 QVIGQRPDLQGRI
-602 VQESY
+602 QNSY
-607 VRNFSEGGAAK
+607 VSNFSEGGAVK
-618 QLLHQK
+618 QLLNQK

-644 VLPEDFVQGQ
+644 VLPDDFVQGQ
-654 QSSYVQS
+654 QANYVQS
-661 TFAQLQDSKVGRKLL
+661 TFAQLQDSKAGRKVLDQ
-676 ESAKGD
+676 ANGD
-682 KDHAPSMAAQVASR
+682 KDHAPSMAAQVASQ
-696 MGPEALQSVAGF
+696 MGPAALQSVMGF
-708 ASVSDMLARGDKTD
+708 SSVSDMLARGDKTD

-739 QGYDAVAKSA
+739 HGYDAVAKSA

-763 RVAGMVA
+763 RVAGMVV

>member
-1 MTIKVVGKAGRIEH
+1 
-15 GRHKQKHFPEPTSF
+15 
-29 SNHTVAIL
+29 
-37 HSRMATPMRI
+37 MRI
-47 SNSPYS
+47 SSSPFS
-53 GIAPQSDSGDSIKQS
+53 GIAPQPGSGDSIQEP
-68 PLGKSALN
+68 PLN
-76 GPKTLLAQG
+76 NPKLALAQNG
-85 GAVNPNVQFGAATA
+85 GANPNIQFGATLL
-99 QPAGDVESTKKQ
+99 QPGSPPESGNTTQSTEQQ
-111 LSSLLTQLTQLFKG
+111 LLSLLTQLTQLFKG
-125 NAQAQPNASQ
+125 QSQPTGASQ
-135 PNTTRPDRTQTPP
+135 PGVTPQ
-148 ANTPT
+148 ASGGASAAPT
-153 QAPTA
+153 QGATGA
-158 ASKPAAVSDVT
+158 EKPAAVNDVS
-169 VIKPTVP
+169 
-176 TDTAKSADQPKAAE
+176 AKGAASPVASATPEEAPKASE
-190 ASFLDDSKYSSPKEL
+190 AKFLDDSKYSSPKEL

-233 ARMAAEKGPDAAKA
+233 ARMAAEKGPDSAKA
-247 MDFINANPSLKTAVD
+247 MEFINANPSLKTAID

-275 DGDLKAFAKNMQKAA
+275 DGDLNAFAKNMQKAA
-290 DSGDKDIANYQKD
+290 DSADKDIANYQKD
-303 HPDADPQSLELVRS
+303 HPDADPQSLEMVRS

-324 EPLTRAADPKHA
+324 EPLTKAADPKHA
-336 LDADDKTKVN
+336 AGAEDKTKVDG
-346 NLTNADGLKAIQNDN
+346 LTSADGLKAIENDN
-361 PGLGGPLKQAAK
+361 PGLAGPLKQAAK

-378 GFLTQ
+378 GFLGQ

-390 GRSLAAHSPDKQFS
+390 GRKLAANSPDKLFS

-423 ASVLSDAATLN
+423 ASVLNDAATLN
-434 SVANTD
+434 SVADVD
-440 ISKLGKDVFDNPSKY
+440 ISKLGKDVFDNPSAY

-464 VKLQQTQQS
+464 VKLQQTQRS
-473 VVAGHDL
+473 VIAGEDL

-489 LNEKISQLQADPD
+489 LNEKIGQLQADPD
-502 VQAFLDKQIPAQ
+502 VQAFLDKQIPQQ
-514 SRALVNST
+514 SRALVGSS
-522 PTLQKAVN
+522 PSLQKAVN
-530 EQMQKVNSGEALQT
+530 EQMQKVNSGQALQT
-544 DLKTADEATSKDKPN
+544 DLNTTDKATSKDKPN
-559 PDYSSAIGG
+559 ADYSSALGG

-581 PDANVPSAQ
+581 PDANVPTAQ
-590 QVLGQRPDLQGK
+590 QVIGQRPDLQGRI
-602 VQESY
+602 QNSY
-607 VRNFSEGGAAK
+607 VSNFSEGGAVK
-618 QLLHQK
+618 QLLNQK

-644 VLPEDFVQGQ
+644 VLPDDFVQGQ
-654 QSSYVQS
+654 QANYVQS
-661 TFAQLQDSKVGRKLL
+661 TFAQLQDSKAGRKVLDQ
-676 ESAKGD
+676 ANGD
-682 KDHAPSMAAQVASR
+682 KDHAPSMAAQVASQ
-696 MGPEALQSVAGF
+696 MGPAALQSVMGF
-708 ASVSDMLARGDKTD
+708 SSVSDMLARGDKTD

-739 QGYDAVAKSA
+739 HGYDAVAKSA

-763 RVAGMVA
+763 RVAGMVV

>member
-1 MTIKVVGKAGRIEH
+1 M
-15 GRHKQKHFPEPTSF
+15 
-29 SNHTVAIL
+29 VAQ
-37 HSRMATPMRI
+37 P
-47 SNSPYS
+47 
-53 GIAPQSDSGDSIKQS
+53 
-68 PLGKSALN
+68 
-76 GPKTLLAQG
+76 
-85 GAVNPNVQFGAATA
+85 GASCANVQFGAAA
-99 QPAGDVESTKKQ
+99 QPQAGVESTEKQ
-111 LSSLLTQLTQLFKG
+111 LLSLLIQLFTG
-125 NAQAQPNASQ
+125 NAQHQPAAS
-135 PNTTRPDRTQTPP
+135 TP
-148 ANTPT
+148 ANQSLPA
-153 QAPTA
+153 QGSAPAGKPTA
-158 ASKPAAVSDVT
+158 ISDANT
-169 VIKPTVP
+169 ATA
-176 TDTAKSADQPKAAE
+176 TGTAKPADQPKATE
-190 ASFLDDSKYSSPKEL
+190 TSFLDDSKYSSPKEL

-247 MDFINANPSLKTAVD
+247 MDFINANPALKTAVD

-290 DSGDKDIANYQKD
+290 DSADKDVANYQKD
-303 HPDADPQSLELVRS
+303 HPGADPQSLEMVRS

-324 EPLTRAADPKHA
+324 EPLTKAADPKHA
-336 LDADDKTKVN
+336 LGTEGETKVDG
-346 NLTNADGLKAIQNDN
+346 LTSADGLKAIQKDN
-361 PGLGGPLKQAAK
+361 PGLAGALKQSAK

-383 IDQGGLE
+383 IDQGGLQ
-390 GRSLAAHSPDKQFS
+390 GRSLAAHSPDKLFS

-440 ISKLGKDVFDNPSKY
+440 ISQLGKDVFDNPSAY

-489 LNEKISQLQADPD
+489 LAEKIAQLQADPD
-502 VQAFLDKQIPAQ
+502 VQAFLDKQIPQQ
-514 SRALVNST
+514 SRALVGST
-522 PTLQKAVN
+522 PQLQKAVN
-530 EQMQKVNSGEALQT
+530 EQMQKVNSGQALQT
-544 DLKTADEATSKDKPN
+544 DMASADNAVKKDKPN
-559 PDYSSAIGG
+559 PDYSNAIGG

-581 PDANVPSAQ
+581 DNANVPTADQ
-590 QVLGQRPDLQGK
+590 ILGNRPDLQGRI
-602 VQESY
+602 QDAYERS
-607 VRNFSEGGAAK
+607 RSEGGAAK
-618 QLLHQK
+618 DQPHK
-624 KADGEQALNS
+624 SKAD
-634 ADAQKAAYDS
+634 
-644 VLPEDFVQGQ
+644 
-654 QSSYVQS
+654 
-661 TFAQLQDSKVGRKLL
+661 T
-676 ESAKGD
+676 
-682 KDHAPSMAAQVASR
+682 
-696 MGPEALQSVAGF
+696 
-708 ASVSDMLARGDKTD
+708 
-722 AAKTIYDSTKS
+722 AKTIYDDTKS

-739 QGYDAVAKSA
+739 DGYDAVAKSA

-763 RVAGMVA
+763 RVAGMVV

>member
-1 MTIKVVGKAGRIEH
+1 M
-15 GRHKQKHFPEPTSF
+15 
-29 SNHTVAIL
+29 
-37 HSRMATPMRI
+37 
-47 SNSPYS
+47 
-53 GIAPQSDSGDSIKQS
+53 
-68 PLGKSALN
+68 
-76 GPKTLLAQG
+76 LLAQG
-85 GAVNPNVQFGAATA
+85 AAANPDVKFGPATE
-99 QPAGDVESTKKQ
+99 QPASGAESPEKQ
-111 LSSLLTQLTQLFKG
+111 LLALLLQLFKG
-125 NAQAQPNASQ
+125 NAQAQPEPGVSGGQTLAPGTATSGAT
-135 PNTTRPDRTQTPP
+135 PAAKTTATVDVGT
-148 ANTPT
+148 AAPT
-153 QAPTA
+153 Q
-158 ASKPAAVSDVT
+158 ASKPADPVNGS
-169 VIKPTVP
+169 
-176 TDTAKSADQPKAAE
+176 E

-215 PPDQREQAAK
+215 PPEQREQAAK

-247 MDFINANPSLKTAVD
+247 MDFINANPALKTAVD

-290 DSGDKDIANYQKD
+290 DSADKDVANYQKD
-303 HPDADPQSLELVRS
+303 HPDADPQSLEMVRS

-324 EPLTRAADPKHA
+324 EPLTKAADPKHA
-336 LDADDKTKVN
+336 LGADGETKVDG
-346 NLTNADGLKAIQNDN
+346 LTSADGLKAIQDGN
-361 PGLGGPLKQAAK
+361 PGLAGALKQSAK

-383 IDQGGLE
+383 IDQGGLQ
-390 GRSLAAHSPDKQFS
+390 GRSLAAHSPDKLFS

-440 ISKLGKDVFDNPSKY
+440 ISKLGKDVFENPSNY

-489 LNEKISQLQADPD
+489 LNDKIAQLQADPD
-502 VQAFLDKQIPAQ
+502 VQAFLDQQIPQQ
-514 SRALVNST
+514 SRTLVSST
-522 PTLQKAVN
+522 PQLQQAVN
-530 EQMQKVNSGEALQT
+530 EQMQRVNSGQALQS
-544 DLKTADEATSKDKPN
+544 DMANADKAVKKDNSN
-559 PDYSSAIGG
+559 PDYSNAIGG

-581 PDANVPSAQ
+581 DNANVPTTDQ
-590 QVLGQRPDLQGK
+590 ILGTRPDLQGRI
-602 VQESY
+602 QDAYERSRNES
-607 VRNFSEGGAAK
+607 GAANDQPHK
-618 QLLHQK
+618 S
-624 KADGEQALNS
+624 KAD
-634 ADAQKAAYDS
+634 
-644 VLPEDFVQGQ
+644 
-654 QSSYVQS
+654 
-661 TFAQLQDSKVGRKLL
+661 T
-676 ESAKGD
+676 
-682 KDHAPSMAAQVASR
+682 
-696 MGPEALQSVAGF
+696 
-708 ASVSDMLARGDKTD
+708 
-722 AAKTIYDSTKS
+722 AKTIYDDTKS

-739 QGYDAVAKSA
+739 DGYDAVAKSA

-763 RVAGMVA
+763 RVAGMVV

>member
-1 MTIKVVGKAGRIEH
+1 
-15 GRHKQKHFPEPTSF
+15 
-29 SNHTVAIL
+29 
-37 HSRMATPMRI
+37 MRI

-53 GIAPQSDSGDSIKQS
+53 GIAPQPDSGDSIQHS
-68 PLGKSALN
+68 TLGNAALN
-76 GPKTLLAQG
+76 APKMLLAQG
-85 GAVNPNVQFGAATA
+85 GAANPNVQFGATGTPPQSPA
-99 QPAGDVESTKKQ
+99 QSTDTQ
-111 LSSLLTQLTQLFKG
+111 LLSLLIQLFKG
-125 NAQAQPNASQ
+125 NAQTQPGTEAPGNQTLPAKTPAQGTTTPGQ
-135 PNTTRPDRTQTPP
+135 PSTVNDVSAATP
-148 ANTPT
+148 AD
-153 QAPTA
+153 
-158 ASKPAAVSDVT
+158 ASKPADAT
-169 VIKPTVP
+169 QP
-176 TDTAKSADQPKAAE
+176 AGAPKASE

-233 ARMAAEKGPDAAKA
+233 ARMAAQGGSDGAKA
-247 MDFINANPSLKTAVD
+247 MDFINANPALKTAVD

-275 DGDLKAFAKNMQKAA
+275 DGDLNAFAKNMQKAA
-290 DSGDKDIANYQKD
+290 DSADKDVAKYQKD

-324 EPLTRAADPKHA
+324 EPLTKAADPKHA
-336 LDADDKTKVN
+336 QGADGKTKVDG
-346 NLTNADGLKAIQNDN
+346 LTSADGLKAIQDDN
-361 PGLGGPLKQAAK
+361 PGLAGALRQSAK

-390 GRSLAAHSPDKQFS
+390 GRSLAAHSPDKLFS

-440 ISKLGKDVFDNPSKY
+440 ISKLDKDVFDHSSAY
-455 SGEQKAAVM
+455 TGEQKAAVM
-464 VKLQQTQQS
+464 VKLQQTRQS

-489 LNEKISQLQADPD
+489 LNEKIGQLQADPD
-502 VQAFLDKQIPAQ
+502 VQAFLDKQIPQQ
-514 SRALVNST
+514 SRALVGST
-522 PTLQKAVN
+522 PQLQKAVN
-530 EQMQKVNSGEALQT
+530 EQMQKVNSGQALQT
-544 DLKTADEATSKDKPN
+544 DMAAADKATSKDKPN
-559 PDYSSAIGG
+559 ADYSSAIGG

-581 PDANVPSAQ
+581 DDAKVPTAD
-590 QVLGQRPDLQGK
+590 QVLGNRPDLQG
-602 VQESY
+602 QLQDSY
-607 VRNFSEGGAAK
+607 VRNFSEGGAVK
-618 QLLHQK
+618 QLLNQK
-624 KADGEQALNS
+624 KADAADALNA

-644 VLPEDFVQGQ
+644 VLPQGFVQRQ
-654 QSSYVQS
+654 QAHYVDA
-661 TFAQLQDSKVGRKLL
+661 TLAQLQASKSGRKLL
-676 ESAKGD
+676 DDAQGD
-682 KDHAPSMAAQVASR
+682 KDHAPSMALQVAAQ
-696 MGPEALQSVAGF
+696 MGPGALRSVAGF

-770 GEAAGMAAGAAIGA
+770 GEAVGMAAGAAIGA

-823 DPVLDQ
+823 DPTLEQ

>member
-1 MTIKVVGKAGRIEH
+1 
-15 GRHKQKHFPEPTSF
+15 
-29 SNHTVAIL
+29 
-37 HSRMATPMRI
+37 MRI
-47 SNSPYS
+47 SSTPYNGVAPQPPGADVAQGLPLTDLKPALLHKGGVDPNIRFGASTQQLTANSACAGNSPS
-53 GIAPQSDSGDSIKQS
+53 GKAQNTEQQ
-68 PLGKSALN
+68 
-76 GPKTLLAQG
+76 LL
-85 GAVNPNVQFGAATA
+85 
-99 QPAGDVESTKKQ
+99 
-111 LSSLLTQLTQLFKG
+111 SLLSQLTQLFKG
-125 NAQAQPNASQ
+125 QAQSSPE
-135 PNTTRPDRTQTPP
+135 
-148 ANTPT
+148 
-153 QAPTA
+153 TA
-158 ASKPAAVSDVT
+158 ASSSPDAAGQKPVTSGAVSTAGSQPVAQ
-169 VIKPTVP
+169 VNAAPSAAPVE
-176 TDTAKSADQPKAAE
+176 TAKPADQPKATE
-190 ASFLDDSKYSSPKEL
+190 AAFLDDSKYSSPKEL

-290 DSGDKDIANYQKD
+290 DSADKDIASYQKD
-303 HPDADPQSLELVRS
+303 HPDADPQSVEMVRS

-324 EPLTRAADPKHA
+324 DPLTKAADPKHA
-336 LDADDKTKVN
+336 QGVDGKTKVDG
-346 NLTNADGLKAIQNDN
+346 LTSADGLKAIQNDN
-361 PGLGGPLKQAAK
+361 PGLAGPLKQAAK

-383 IDQGGLE
+383 IDQGGLS
-390 GRSLAAHSPDKQFS
+390 GRSLAAHSPDKLFN
-404 ASNISD
+404 AKNISD

-434 SVANTD
+434 AVANVD
-440 ISKLGKDVFDNPSKY
+440 ISTLGKDVFDHPAAY

-464 VKLQQTQQS
+464 IKLQQTQQS
-473 VVAGHDL
+473 VVAGQDL
-480 RKTEKTEDA
+480 RKTGKTEDA
-489 LNEKISQLQADPD
+489 LNEKIGQLQADPD
-502 VQAFLDKQIPAQ
+502 VQAFLDKQVPAQ
-514 SRALVNST
+514 SRALVGST
-522 PTLQKAVN
+522 PSLQKAVT
-530 EQMQKVNSGEALQT
+530 EQMQKVNSGEALQA
-544 DLKTADEATSKDKPN
+544 DLNTADKATKKDQPN
-559 PDYSSAIGG
+559 ADYSNALGG

-581 PDANVPSAQ
+581 DAAAVPTAQ
-590 QVLGQRPDLQGK
+590 QVLGQRPDLQGR
-602 VQESY
+602 VQDSY
-607 VRNFSEGGAAK
+607 ERNFSEGGAVR
-618 QLLHQK
+618 QLLDKK
-624 KADGEQALNS
+624 KADGEEALQS

-644 VLPEDFVQGQ
+644 VLPDTFVQSQ
-654 QSSYVQS
+654 QSRYVDS
-661 TFAQLQDSKVGRKLL
+661 TFRHLEDTKAGRKVL
-676 ESAKGD
+676 ENAQGD
-682 KDHAPSMAAQVASR
+682 KDHAPSMAAQVASN
-696 MGPEALQSVAGF
+696 MGPSALRSVAGF

-739 QGYDAVAKSA
+739 HGYDAVAKSA

-763 RVAGMVA
+763 RVAGMVV
-770 GEAAGMAAGAAIGA
+770 GEAAGLAAGAAIGA
-784 SIPVVGWIADAA
+784 SIPVIGWIADAA

>member
-1 MTIKVVGKAGRIEH
+1 
-15 GRHKQKHFPEPTSF
+15 
-29 SNHTVAIL
+29 
-37 HSRMATPMRI
+37 MRI
-47 SNSPYS
+47 SNSPFS
-53 GIAPQSDSGDSIKQS
+53 GIAPQPGNGDSVAQS
-68 PLGKSALN
+68 PLNNSPSNTSKMPPG
-76 GPKTLLAQG
+76 QG
-85 GAVNPNVQFGAATA
+85 GVANFNVQFGATTA
-99 QPAGDVESTKKQ
+99 QPSANAEATEKQ
-111 LSSLLTQLTQLFKG
+111 LLSLLTQLTQLFKG
-125 NAQAQPNASQ
+125 NAQTPANA
-135 PNTTRPDRTQTPP
+135 TQTPTP
-148 ANTPT
+148 PGNTPT
-153 QAPTA
+153 QAPVSTAKPTA
-158 ASKPAAVSDVT
+158 ASDVST
-169 VIKPTVP
+169 PTP
-176 TDTAKSADQPKAAE
+176 TDASKTAEPSKASD

-247 MDFINANPSLKTAVD
+247 MDYINANPALKTAVD

-290 DSGDKDIANYQKD
+290 DSADKDISNYQKD

-324 EPLTRAADPKHA
+324 EPLTKAAAPKHA
-336 LDADDKTKVN
+336 VGADGKTKVDG
-346 NLTNADGLKAIQNDN
+346 LTSADGLKAIQDDN
-361 PGLGGPLKQAAK
+361 PGLAGPLKQAAK

-390 GRSLAAHSPDKQFS
+390 GRSLAAHSPDKLFS

-440 ISKLGKDVFDNPSKY
+440 ISKLGKDVFDNPSAY

-489 LNEKISQLQADPD
+489 LNEKIAQLQADPD
-502 VQAFLDKQIPAQ
+502 VQAFLDKQIPQQ
-514 SRALVNST
+514 SRALVGST
-522 PTLQKAVN
+522 PSLQKAVN
-530 EQMQKVNSGEALQT
+530 EQMHKVNSGQALQA
-544 DLKTADEATSKDKPN
+544 DLNSADKATSKDKPN
-559 PDYSSAIGG
+559 ADYSSAIGG

-581 PDANVPSAQ
+581 PDANVPTAQ
-590 QVLGQRPDLQGK
+590 QVLGQRPDLQSK
-602 VQESY
+602 VQDSY
-607 VRNFSEGGAAK
+607 VRNFSEGGAVK
-618 QLLHQK
+618 QLLNQK

-654 QSSYVQS
+654 QSNYVQS
-661 TFAQLQDSKVGRKLL
+661 TFAQLQDSKTGRKLL
-676 ESAKGD
+676 ENAKGD
-682 KDHAPSMAAQVASR
+682 KNHAPSMAAQVASK
-696 MGPEALQSVAGF
+696 MGPAALQSVMGF

-722 AAKTIYDSTKS
+722 AAKTLYDSTKS

-763 RVAGMVA
+763 RVAGMVV

>member
-1 MTIKVVGKAGRIEH
+1 
-15 GRHKQKHFPEPTSF
+15 
-29 SNHTVAIL
+29 
-37 HSRMATPMRI
+37 MRI

-53 GIAPQSDSGDSIKQS
+53 GIAPQPDNGDGHLQS
-68 PLGKSALN
+68 PLSAALPAA
-76 GPKTLLAQG
+76 PKTLLSQG
-85 GAVNPNVQFGAATA
+85 NDGVQFGAMAA
-99 QPAGDVESTKKQ
+99 QPAANAEATEKQ
-111 LSSLLTQLTQLFKG
+111 LVSLLAQLTQLLKG
-125 NAQAQPNASQ
+125 NTQVSPNA
-135 PNTTRPDRTQTPP
+135 PQTPP
-148 ANTPT
+148 STGVPT
-153 QAPTA
+153 TTTTSQTQ
-158 ASKPAAVSDVT
+158 AVSDVGT
-169 VIKPTVP
+169 PKPVD
-176 TDTAKSADQPKAAE
+176 TDTTVDTPKADD

-247 MDFINANPSLKTAVD
+247 MDFINANPALKTAVD

-290 DSGDKDIANYQKD
+290 DSADKDIANYQKD

-324 EPLTRAADPKHA
+324 EPLTKAADPKHA
-336 LDADDKTKVN
+336 AGTEGETKVN
-346 NLTNADGLKAIQNDN
+346 GLTSADGLKALQNDN
-361 PGLGGPLKQAAK
+361 PGLAGPLRQAAK

-390 GRSLAAHSPDKQFS
+390 GRSLAAHSPDKLFS

-440 ISKLGKDVFDNPSKY
+440 ISKLGKDVFENPSAY

-464 VKLQQTQQS
+464 VKLQQTLQS
-473 VVAGHDL
+473 VVAGEDL
-480 RKTEKTEDA
+480 RKTGKTEDA
-489 LNEKISQLQADPD
+489 LNEKIAQLQADPD
-502 VQAFLDKQIPAQ
+502 VQAFLDQQIPQQ
-514 SRALVNST
+514 SRALVSST
-522 PTLQKAVN
+522 PSLQKAVN
-530 EQMQKVNSGEALQT
+530 EQMQRVNSGQALQT
-544 DLKTADEATSKDKPN
+544 DLNTADKATTKDKPN
-559 PDYSSAIGG
+559 ADYSSALGG

-581 PDANVPSAQ
+581 PDANVPTAQ
-590 QVLGQRPDLQGK
+590 QVLGQRPDLQGR
-602 VQESY
+602 VQDSY
-607 VRNFSEGGAAK
+607 VRNFSEGGAVQ
-618 QLLHQK
+618 QLLSQK
-624 KADGEQALNS
+624 KADGERALNS

-654 QSSYVQS
+654 QASYVQS
-661 TFAQLQDSKVGRKLL
+661 TLNQLQDSKAGRKVLDN
-676 ESAKGD
+676 AKGD
-682 KDHAPSMAAQVASR
+682 KDHAPSMLMQAASQ
-696 MGPEALQSVAGF
+696 MGPKAFQSIAGF
-708 ASVSDMLARGDKTD
+708 ASVSDMLARGDKAD

-739 QGYDAVAKSA
+739 HGYDAVAKSA

-763 RVAGMVA
+763 RVAGMVV

>member
-1 MTIKVVGKAGRIEH
+1 M
-15 GRHKQKHFPEPTSF
+15 
-29 SNHTVAIL
+29 VAQPGA
-37 HSRMATPMRI
+37 S
-47 SNSPYS
+47 
-53 GIAPQSDSGDSIKQS
+53 
-68 PLGKSALN
+68 SA
-76 GPKTLLAQG
+76 
-85 GAVNPNVQFGAATA
+85 NVQFGAAA
-99 QPAGDVESTKKQ
+99 QPQTGVESTEKQ
-111 LSSLLTQLTQLFKG
+111 LLSLLIQLFKG
-125 NAQAQPNASQ
+125 NAQ
-135 PNTTRPDRTQTPP
+135 TPP
-148 ANTPT
+148 GASTPANQSLPA
-153 QAPTA
+153 QGSAP
-158 ASKPAAVSDVT
+158 ASKPTAVSDVNT
-169 VIKPTVP
+169 ATA
-176 TDTAKSADQPKAAE
+176 TGTAKPADQPKATD
-190 ASFLDDSKYSSPKEL
+190 ASFLDDSEYSTPKEL

-247 MDFINANPSLKTAVD
+247 MDFINANPALKTAVD

-290 DSGDKDIANYQKD
+290 DSADKDVANYRKD
-303 HPDADPQSLELVRS
+303 HPDADPQSLEMVRS

-324 EPLTRAADPKHA
+324 EPLTKAADPKHA
-336 LDADDKTKVN
+336 LGTEGETKVDG
-346 NLTNADGLKAIQNDN
+346 LTSADGLKAIQNDN
-361 PGLGGPLKQAAK
+361 PGLAGALKQSAK

-390 GRSLAAHSPDKQFS
+390 GRSLAAHSPDKLFS

-440 ISKLGKDVFDNPSKY
+440 ISKLGKDVFDNPSAY

-489 LNEKISQLQADPD
+489 LAEKIAQLQADPD
-502 VQAFLDKQIPAQ
+502 VQAFLDKQIPQQ
-514 SRALVNST
+514 SRALVGST
-522 PTLQKAVN
+522 PPLQKAVN
-530 EQMQKVNSGEALQT
+530 EQMQKVNSGQALQT
-544 DLKTADEATSKDKPN
+544 DMASADKAVKKDQPN
-559 PDYSSAIGG
+559 PDYSNAIGG
-568 LSAQLQMQKDLLG
+568 LSAQLQMQRDLLG
-581 PDANVPSAQ
+581 DNANVPTADQ
-590 QVLGQRPDLQGK
+590 ILGNRPDLQGRI
-602 VQESY
+602 QDAYERS
-607 VRNFSEGGAAK
+607 RSEGGAAK
-618 QLLHQK
+618 DQPHK
-624 KADGEQALNS
+624 SKAD
-634 ADAQKAAYDS
+634 
-644 VLPEDFVQGQ
+644 
-654 QSSYVQS
+654 
-661 TFAQLQDSKVGRKLL
+661 T
-676 ESAKGD
+676 
-682 KDHAPSMAAQVASR
+682 
-696 MGPEALQSVAGF
+696 
-708 ASVSDMLARGDKTD
+708 
-722 AAKTIYDSTKS
+722 AKTIYDDTRS

-739 QGYDAVAKSA
+739 DGYDAVAKSA

-763 RVAGMVA
+763 RVAGMVV

>member
-1 MTIKVVGKAGRIEH
+1 
-15 GRHKQKHFPEPTSF
+15 
-29 SNHTVAIL
+29 
-37 HSRMATPMRI
+37 MRI
-47 SNSPYS
+47 SSSPFS
-53 GIAPQSDSGDSIKQS
+53 GIAPQPGSGDSVQET
-68 PLGKSALN
+68 PLN
-76 GPKTLLAQG
+76 NPKLALAQN
-85 GAVNPNVQFGAATA
+85 GAANPNIQFGASLL
-99 QPAGDVESTKKQ
+99 QPGSPPETGSTTQSTEQQ
-111 LSSLLTQLTQLFKG
+111 LLSLLTQLTQLFKG
-125 NAQAQPNASQ
+125 QAQSAGASQ
-135 PNTTRPDRTQTPP
+135 PGVTPQ
-148 ANTPT
+148 ASDGASA
-153 QAPTA
+153 APTRGA
-158 ASKPAAVSDVT
+158 TGAEKPAAVNDVSAT
-169 VIKPTVP
+169 GAASPVASAKPEE
-176 TDTAKSADQPKAAE
+176 APKASE
-190 ASFLDDSKYSSPKEL
+190 AKFLDDSKYSSPKEL

-233 ARMAAEKGPDAAKA
+233 ARMAAEKGPDSAKA
-247 MDFINANPSLKTAVD
+247 MEFINANPSLKTAID

-275 DGDLKAFAKNMQKAA
+275 DGDLNAFAKNMQKAA
-290 DSGDKDIANYQKD
+290 DSADKDIANYQKD
-303 HPDADPQSLELVRS
+303 HPDADPESLEMVRS

-324 EPLTRAADPKHA
+324 EPLTKAADPKHA
-336 LDADDKTKVN
+336 AGAEDKTKVDG
-346 NLTNADGLKAIQNDN
+346 LTSADGLKAIENDN
-361 PGLGGPLKQAAK
+361 PGLAGPLKQAAK

-378 GFLTQ
+378 GFLGQ

-390 GRSLAAHSPDKQFS
+390 GRKLAANSPDKLFS

-423 ASVLSDAATLN
+423 ASVLNDAATLN
-434 SVANTD
+434 SVADVD
-440 ISKLGKDVFDNPSKY
+440 ISKLGKDVFDNPSAY

-464 VKLQQTQQS
+464 VRLQQTQRS
-473 VVAGHDL
+473 VIAGEDL

-489 LNEKISQLQADPD
+489 LNEKIGQLQADPD
-502 VQAFLDKQIPAQ
+502 VQAFLDKQIPQQ
-514 SRALVNST
+514 SRALVGSS
-522 PTLQKAVN
+522 PSLQKAVN
-530 EQMQKVNSGEALQT
+530 EQMQKVNSGQALQT
-544 DLKTADEATSKDKPN
+544 DLNTADKATSKDKPN
-559 PDYSSAIGG
+559 ADYSSALGG

-581 PDANVPSAQ
+581 PDANVPTAQ
-590 QVLGQRPDLQGK
+590 QVIGQRPDLQGRI
-602 VQESY
+602 QNSY
-607 VRNFSEGGAAK
+607 VSNFSEGGAVK
-618 QLLHQK
+618 QLLNQK

-644 VLPEDFVQGQ
+644 VLPDDFVQGQ
-654 QSSYVQS
+654 QANYVLS
-661 TFAQLQDSKVGRKLL
+661 TFAQLQDSKAGRKLL
-676 ESAKGD
+676 DQANGD
-682 KDHAPSMAAQVASR
+682 KDHAPSMAAQVASQ
-696 MGPEALQSVAGF
+696 MGPAALQSVMGF
-708 ASVSDMLARGDKTD
+708 SSVSDMLARGDKTD

-739 QGYDAVAKSA
+739 HGYDAVAKSA

-763 RVAGMVA
+763 RVAGMVV

>member
-1 MTIKVVGKAGRIEH
+1 
-15 GRHKQKHFPEPTSF
+15 
-29 SNHTVAIL
+29 
-37 HSRMATPMRI
+37 MRI
-47 SNSPYS
+47 QSSPFS
-53 GIAPQSDSGDSIKQS
+53 GIAPQTGSGDSVQET
-68 PLGKSALN
+68 PLNNAKLALTQN
-76 GPKTLLAQG
+76 G
-85 GAVNPNVQFGAATA
+85 GANPNVQFGASTM
-99 QPAGDVESTKKQ
+99 QPAALAESAGNTQSTEQQ
-111 LSSLLTQLTQLFKG
+111 LLSLLTQLTQLFKG
-125 NAQAQPNASQ
+125 QQTPAGTSPAANPQAAPQTSPQTNASGTTSPNA
-135 PNTTRPDRTQTPP
+135 
-148 ANTPT
+148 PT
-153 QAPTA
+153 QGAVGA
-158 ASKPAAVSDVT
+158 QKPAAVSDVSAAA
-169 VIKPTVP
+169 P
-176 TDTAKSADQPKAAE
+176 TDATKPADPPKATE
-190 ASFLDDSKYSSPKEL
+190 ASFLDDSQYSSPKEL

-247 MDFINANPSLKTAVD
+247 MDFINANPSLKTAID

-275 DGDLKAFAKNMQKAA
+275 DGDLNAFAKNMQKAA
-290 DSGDKDIANYQKD
+290 DSADKDFANYQKD
-303 HPDADPQSLELVRS
+303 HPDADPESLELVRS
-317 AALMRAN
+317 ASLMRAN
-324 EPLTRAADPKHA
+324 EPLTKAADPKHA
-336 LDADDKTKVN
+336 MGADDKTKVDG
-346 NLTNADGLKAIQNDN
+346 LTSADGLKAIENDN
-361 PGLGGPLKQAAK
+361 PGLASPLKQAAK
-373 TWSQP
+373 TWAQP
-378 GFLTQ
+378 GFMGQ

-390 GRSLAAHSPDKQFS
+390 GRKLAANSPDKLFS

-423 ASVLSDAATLN
+423 ASVLNDAATLN
-434 SVANTD
+434 SVADVD
-440 ISKLGKDVFDNPSKY
+440 ISKLDKDVFDNPSAY

-464 VKLQQTQQS
+464 VKLQQTQRS
-473 VVAGHDL
+473 VVAGEDL

-489 LNEKISQLQADPD
+489 LNDKIGQLQADPD
-502 VQAFLDKQIPAQ
+502 VQAFLDKQIPQQ
-514 SRALVNST
+514 SKALVGST
-522 PTLQKAVN
+522 PSLQKAVT
-530 EQMQKVNSGEALQT
+530 EQMQRVNSGQALQT
-544 DLKTADEATSKDKPN
+544 DLNTADKATSKDKPN
-559 PDYSSAIGG
+559 ADYSSALGG

-581 PDANVPSAQ
+581 PDANVPTAD
-590 QVLGQRPDLQGK
+590 QVLGQRPDLQGR
-602 VQESY
+602 VQDSY
-607 VRNFSEGGAAK
+607 VRNFSEGGAVK
-618 QLLHQK
+618 QMLNQK
-624 KADGEQALNS
+624 KADGEQSLNA

-644 VLPEDFVQGQ
+644 VLPSDFVQSQ
-654 QSSYVQS
+654 QASYVDS
-661 TFAQLQDSKVGRKLL
+661 TFSQLQDSKAGRKVLDN
-676 ESAKGD
+676 AKGD
-682 KDHAPSMAAQVASR
+682 KDHSPSMAMQVASK
-696 MGPEALQSVAGF
+696 MGPAALRSVAGF

-784 SIPVVGWIADAA
+784 SIPVVGWVVDAA

>member
-1 MTIKVVGKAGRIEH
+1 M
-15 GRHKQKHFPEPTSF
+15 
-29 SNHTVAIL
+29 VAQPGA
-37 HSRMATPMRI
+37 S
-47 SNSPYS
+47 
-53 GIAPQSDSGDSIKQS
+53 
-68 PLGKSALN
+68 SA
-76 GPKTLLAQG
+76 
-85 GAVNPNVQFGAATA
+85 NVQFGAAA
-99 QPAGDVESTKKQ
+99 QPQPGVESTEKQ
-111 LSSLLTQLTQLFKG
+111 LLSLLIQLFKG
-125 NAQAQPNASQ
+125 NAQ
-135 PNTTRPDRTQTPP
+135 TPP
-148 ANTPT
+148 GASTPANQSLPA
-153 QAPTA
+153 QGSAP
-158 ASKPAAVSDVT
+158 ASKATAVSDVNT
-169 VIKPTVP
+169 ATA
-176 TDTAKSADQPKAAE
+176 TGTAKPADQPKATD
-190 ASFLDDSKYSSPKEL
+190 ASFLDDSKYSTPKEL

-247 MDFINANPSLKTAVD
+247 MDFINANPALKTAVD

-290 DSGDKDIANYQKD
+290 DSADKDVANYQKD
-303 HPDADPQSLELVRS
+303 HPDADPQSLEMVRS

-324 EPLTRAADPKHA
+324 EPLTKAADPKHA
-336 LDADDKTKVN
+336 LGTEGETKVDG
-346 NLTNADGLKAIQNDN
+346 LTSADGLKAIQNDN
-361 PGLGGPLKQAAK
+361 PGLAGALKQSAK

-390 GRSLAAHSPDKQFS
+390 GRSLAAHSPDKLFS

-440 ISKLGKDVFDNPSKY
+440 ISKLGKDVFDDPSAY

-489 LNEKISQLQADPD
+489 LAEKIAQLQADPD
-502 VQAFLDKQIPAQ
+502 VQVFLDKQIPQQ
-514 SRALVNST
+514 SRALVGST
-522 PTLQKAVN
+522 PPLQKAVN
-530 EQMQKVNSGEALQT
+530 EQMQKVNSGQALQT
-544 DLKTADEATSKDKPN
+544 DMASADKAVKKDKPN
-559 PDYSSAIGG
+559 PDYSNAIGG

-581 PDANVPSAQ
+581 DNANVPTADQ
-590 QVLGQRPDLQGK
+590 ILGNRPDLQARI
-602 VQESY
+602 QDAYERS
-607 VRNFSEGGAAK
+607 RSEGGAAK
-618 QLLHQK
+618 DQPHK
-624 KADGEQALNS
+624 SKAD
-634 ADAQKAAYDS
+634 
-644 VLPEDFVQGQ
+644 
-654 QSSYVQS
+654 
-661 TFAQLQDSKVGRKLL
+661 T
-676 ESAKGD
+676 
-682 KDHAPSMAAQVASR
+682 
-696 MGPEALQSVAGF
+696 
-708 ASVSDMLARGDKTD
+708 
-722 AAKTIYDSTKS
+722 AKTIYDDTRS

-739 QGYDAVAKSA
+739 DGYDAVAKSA

-763 RVAGMVA
+763 RVAGMVV

>member
-1 MTIKVVGKAGRIEH
+1 
-15 GRHKQKHFPEPTSF
+15 
-29 SNHTVAIL
+29 
-37 HSRMATPMRI
+37 MRI

-53 GIAPQSDSGDSIKQS
+53 GIAPQPDSGDSIQHS
-68 PLGKSALN
+68 TLGNAALN
-76 GPKTLLAQG
+76 APKMLLAQG
-85 GAVNPNVQFGAATA
+85 GAANPNVQFGATGTPPQSPA
-99 QPAGDVESTKKQ
+99 QSTDTQ
-111 LSSLLTQLTQLFKG
+111 LLSLLIQLFKG
-125 NAQAQPNASQ
+125 NAQTQPGTEAPGNQTLPAKTPAQGTTTPGQ
-135 PNTTRPDRTQTPP
+135 PSTVNDVSAATP
-148 ANTPT
+148 AD
-153 QAPTA
+153 
-158 ASKPAAVSDVT
+158 ASKPADAT
-169 VIKPTVP
+169 QP
-176 TDTAKSADQPKAAE
+176 AGAPKASE

-205 ERWAPMVANL
+205 KRWAPMVANL

-233 ARMAAEKGPDAAKA
+233 ARMAAQGGSDGAKA
-247 MDFINANPSLKTAVD
+247 MGFINANPALKTAVD

-275 DGDLKAFAKNMQKAA
+275 DGDLNAFAKNMQKAA
-290 DSGDKDIANYQKD
+290 DSADKDVANYQKD

-324 EPLTRAADPKHA
+324 EPLTKAADPKHA
-336 LDADDKTKVN
+336 QGADGKTKVDG
-346 NLTNADGLKAIQNDN
+346 LTSADGLKAIQDDN
-361 PGLGGPLKQAAK
+361 PGLAGALRQSAK

-390 GRSLAAHSPDKQFS
+390 GRSLAAHSPDKLFS

-440 ISKLGKDVFDNPSKY
+440 ISKLDKDVFDNPSAY
-455 SGEQKAAVM
+455 TGEQKAAVM
-464 VKLQQTQQS
+464 VKLQQTRQS

-489 LNEKISQLQADPD
+489 LNEKIGQLQADPD
-502 VQAFLDKQIPAQ
+502 VQAFLDKQIPLQ
-514 SRALVNST
+514 SRALVGST
-522 PTLQKAVN
+522 PQLQKAVN
-530 EQMQKVNSGEALQT
+530 EQMQKVNSGQALQT
-544 DLKTADEATSKDKPN
+544 DMAAADKATSKDKPN
-559 PDYSSAIGG
+559 ADYSSAIGG

-581 PDANVPSAQ
+581 DDAKVPTAD
-590 QVLGQRPDLQGK
+590 QVLGNRPDLQG
-602 VQESY
+602 QLQDSY
-607 VRNFSEGGAAK
+607 VRNFSEGGAVK
-618 QLLHQK
+618 QLLNQK
-624 KADGEQALNS
+624 KADATDALNA

-644 VLPEDFVQGQ
+644 VLPQGFVQRQ
-654 QSSYVQS
+654 QAHYVDA
-661 TFAQLQDSKVGRKLL
+661 TFAQLQASKSGRKLL
-676 ESAKGD
+676 DDAQGD
-682 KDHAPSMAAQVASR
+682 KDHAPSMALQVAAQ
-696 MGPEALQSVAGF
+696 MGPGALRSVAGF

-770 GEAAGMAAGAAIGA
+770 GEAVGMAAGAAIGA

-823 DPVLDQ
+823 DPTLAQ

>member
-1 MTIKVVGKAGRIEH
+1 
-15 GRHKQKHFPEPTSF
+15 
-29 SNHTVAIL
+29 
-37 HSRMATPMRI
+37 MRI

-53 GIAPQSDSGDSIKQS
+53 GIAPQSDSG
-68 PLGKSALN
+68 KSAQSL
-76 GPKTLLAQG
+76 PLAKSASTLLSQG
-85 GAVNPNVQFGAATA
+85 ANPNVQFGAATA
-99 QPAGDVESTKKQ
+99 QPSGDIAATEKQ
-111 LSSLLTQLTQLFKG
+111 LLSLLLQLFKG
-125 NAQAQPNASQ
+125 NAQAPQTP
-135 PNTTRPDRTQTPP
+135 QTPP
-148 ANTPT
+148 QGTPTNTPSSASSASTPT
-153 QAPTA
+153 QAPTT
-158 ASKPAAVSDVT
+158 ASKPNAVSDVSAT
-169 VIKPTVP
+169 AATTPTAAS
-176 TDTAKSADQPKAAE
+176 TSTDQPKSTE

-233 ARMAAEKGPDAAKA
+233 ARMAAEKGPNAAKA
-247 MDFINANPSLKTAVD
+247 MDFINANPALKTAVD

-290 DSGDKDIANYQKD
+290 DSADKDISNYQKD
-303 HPDADPQSLELVRS
+303 HPDADPQSMELVRS

-324 EPLTRAADPKHA
+324 EPLTKAADPKHA
-336 LDADDKTKVN
+336 AGTDGETKVDG
-346 NLTNADGLKAIQNDN
+346 LTSADGLKALQSDN
-361 PGLGGPLKQAAK
+361 PGLAGPLKQAAK

-390 GRSLAAHSPDKQFS
+390 GRSLAAHSPDKLFS

-440 ISKLGKDVFDNPSKY
+440 ISKLGKDVFDNPSAY
-455 SGEQKAAVM
+455 TGEQKAAVM
-464 VKLQQTQQS
+464 VKLQQTRQS
-473 VVAGHDL
+473 VVAGEDL
-480 RKTEKTEDA
+480 RKTGKTEDA
-489 LNEKISQLQADPD
+489 LNEKIGQLQADPD
-502 VQAFLDKQIPAQ
+502 VQAFLDQQIPQQ
-514 SRALVNST
+514 SRNLVNST
-522 PTLQKAVN
+522 PSLQKAVN
-530 EQMQKVNSGEALQT
+530 QQMQKVNSGEALQT
-544 DLKTADEATSKDKPN
+544 DLNTADKATSKDKPN
-559 PDYSSAIGG
+559 ADYSSALGG
-568 LSAQLQMQKDLLG
+568 LSAQLQMQQDLLG
-581 PDANVPSAQ
+581 PNANVPTAQ

-602 VQESY
+602 VQDSY
-607 VRNFSEGGAAK
+607 VSNFSEGGAVK
-618 QLLHQK
+618 QLLNQK

-644 VLPEDFVQGQ
+644 VLPQDFVQGQ
-654 QSSYVQS
+654 QQNYVQS
-661 TFAQLQDSKVGRKLL
+661 TFAQLQDSKPGRKMLD
-676 ESAKGD
+676 EASKGD
-682 KDHAPSMAAQVASR
+682 KDHAPSQVAKMASH
-696 MGPEALQSVAGF
+696 MGPAAFQSIAGF

-763 RVAGMVA
+763 RVAGMVV

>member
-1 MTIKVVGKAGRIEH
+1 
-15 GRHKQKHFPEPTSF
+15 
-29 SNHTVAIL
+29 
-37 HSRMATPMRI
+37 
-47 SNSPYS
+47 
-53 GIAPQSDSGDSIKQS
+53 
-68 PLGKSALN
+68 
-76 GPKTLLAQG
+76 LL
-85 GAVNPNVQFGAATA
+85 
-99 QPAGDVESTKKQ
+99 
-111 LSSLLTQLTQLFKG
+111 QLFKG
-125 NAQAQPNASQ
+125 NAQAQPEPGVSGGQTLAPGTATSGAT
-135 PNTTRPDRTQTPP
+135 PAAKTTATGDVG
-148 ANTPT
+148 AAAPT
-153 QAPTA
+153 Q
-158 ASKPAAVSDVT
+158 ASKPADPPST
-169 VIKPTVP
+169 
-176 TDTAKSADQPKAAE
+176 SE

-215 PPDQREQAAK
+215 PPEQREQAAK

-247 MDFINANPSLKTAVD
+247 MDFINANPALKTAVD

-290 DSGDKDIANYQKD
+290 DSADKDVANYQKD
-303 HPDADPQSLELVRS
+303 HPDADPQSLEMVRS

-324 EPLTRAADPKHA
+324 EPLTKAADPKHA
-336 LDADDKTKVN
+336 LGADGETKVDG
-346 NLTNADGLKAIQNDN
+346 LTSADGLKAIQDGN
-361 PGLGGPLKQAAK
+361 PGLAGALKQSAK

-383 IDQGGLE
+383 IDQGGLQ
-390 GRSLAAHSPDKQFS
+390 GRSLAAHSPDKLFS

-440 ISKLGKDVFDNPSKY
+440 ISKLGKDVFENPSNY

-489 LNEKISQLQADPD
+489 LNDKIAQLQADPD
-502 VQAFLDKQIPAQ
+502 VQAFLDQQIPQQ
-514 SRALVNST
+514 SRTLVSST
-522 PTLQKAVN
+522 PQLQQAVN
-530 EQMQKVNSGEALQT
+530 EQMQRVNSGQALQS
-544 DLKTADEATSKDKPN
+544 DMANADKAVKKDNSN
-559 PDYSSAIGG
+559 PDYSNAIGG

-581 PDANVPSAQ
+581 DNANVPTTDQ
-590 QVLGQRPDLQGK
+590 ILGTRPDLQGRI
-602 VQESY
+602 QDAYERSRSES
-607 VRNFSEGGAAK
+607 GAANDQPHK
-618 QLLHQK
+618 S
-624 KADGEQALNS
+624 KAD
-634 ADAQKAAYDS
+634 
-644 VLPEDFVQGQ
+644 
-654 QSSYVQS
+654 
-661 TFAQLQDSKVGRKLL
+661 T
-676 ESAKGD
+676 
-682 KDHAPSMAAQVASR
+682 
-696 MGPEALQSVAGF
+696 
-708 ASVSDMLARGDKTD
+708 
-722 AAKTIYDSTKS
+722 AKTIYDDTKS

-739 QGYDAVAKSA
+739 DGYDAVAKSA

-763 RVAGMVA
+763 RVAGMVV

>member
-1 MTIKVVGKAGRIEH
+1 
-15 GRHKQKHFPEPTSF
+15 
-29 SNHTVAIL
+29 
-37 HSRMATPMRI
+37 MATSMRI

-53 GIAPQSDSGDSIKQS
+53 GIAPQPDSEDSTRQS
-68 PLGKSALN
+68 SLGNAALN
-76 GPKTLLAQG
+76 APKMLLAQG
-85 GAVNPNVQFGAATA
+85 AAANPDVKFGPATE
-99 QPAGDVESTKKQ
+99 QPASGAESPEKQ
-111 LSSLLTQLTQLFKG
+111 LLALLLQLFKG
-125 NAQAQPNASQ
+125 NAQAQPEPGVSGGQTLAPGTATSGAT
-135 PNTTRPDRTQTPP
+135 PAAKTTATGDVG
-148 ANTPT
+148 AAAPT
-153 QAPTA
+153 Q
-158 ASKPAAVSDVT
+158 ASKPADPPST
-169 VIKPTVP
+169 
-176 TDTAKSADQPKAAE
+176 SE

-215 PPDQREQAAK
+215 PPEQREQAAK

-247 MDFINANPSLKTAVD
+247 MDFINANPALKTAVD

-290 DSGDKDIANYQKD
+290 DSADKDVANYQKD
-303 HPDADPQSLELVRS
+303 HPDADPQSLEMVRS

-324 EPLTRAADPKHA
+324 EPLTKAADPKHA
-336 LDADDKTKVN
+336 LGADGETKVDG
-346 NLTNADGLKAIQNDN
+346 LTSADGLKAIQDGN
-361 PGLGGPLKQAAK
+361 PGLAGALKQSAK

-383 IDQGGLE
+383 IDQGGLQ
-390 GRSLAAHSPDKQFS
+390 GRSLAAHSPDKLFS

-440 ISKLGKDVFDNPSKY
+440 ISKLGKDVFENPSNY

-489 LNEKISQLQADPD
+489 LNDKIAQLQADPD
-502 VQAFLDKQIPAQ
+502 VQAFLDQQIPQQ
-514 SRALVNST
+514 SRTLVSST
-522 PTLQKAVN
+522 PQLQQAVN
-530 EQMQKVNSGEALQT
+530 EQMQRVNSGQALQS
-544 DLKTADEATSKDKPN
+544 DMANADKAVKKDNSN
-559 PDYSSAIGG
+559 PDYSNAIGG

-581 PDANVPSAQ
+581 DNANVPTTDQ
-590 QVLGQRPDLQGK
+590 ILGTRPDLQGRI
-602 VQESY
+602 QDAYERSRSES
-607 VRNFSEGGAAK
+607 GAANDQPHK
-618 QLLHQK
+618 S
-624 KADGEQALNS
+624 KAD
-634 ADAQKAAYDS
+634 
-644 VLPEDFVQGQ
+644 
-654 QSSYVQS
+654 
-661 TFAQLQDSKVGRKLL
+661 T
-676 ESAKGD
+676 
-682 KDHAPSMAAQVASR
+682 
-696 MGPEALQSVAGF
+696 
-708 ASVSDMLARGDKTD
+708 
-722 AAKTIYDSTKS
+722 AKTIYDDTKS

-739 QGYDAVAKSA
+739 DGYDAVAKSA

-763 RVAGMVA
+763 RVAGMVV